1 MQPSRDN
8 IERTP
13 TVVYYCDRASR
24 APIGAA
30 PGSSRGEMNF
40 EIPVLRCQER
50 FEQYFYYSCAAVIV
64 SLPLPPAAVVRP
76 KTKYGVIFGSW
87 SRGKACEWSDIDL
100 LVVSPRFDDL
110 CDRRDVDLLWRL
122 AARSD
127 SRIEPIPCGG
137 RQWRE
142 DRSSAV
148 VEIARREG
156 EPVRSEEHTS
166 ELQSLR

>member
-100 LVVSPRFDDL
+100 LL
-110 CDRRDVDLLWRL
+110 CPL
-122 AARSD
+122 ALMTCATAGTWICFGD
-127 SRIEPIPCGG
+127 
-137 RQWRE
+137 W
-142 DRSSAV
+142 
-148 VEIARREG
+148 
-156 EPVRSEEHTS
+156 
-166 ELQSLR
+166 LRGAIVG